1 MFLVGGFSASST
13 GQDWNTTVGGGTCNT
28 FGFASGNAAQLLCVA
43 GPGVIP
49 SRILIA
55 SSTLTATRKVL
66 EPGTL
71 SLLVVG
77 LVGSVLM
84 RRKKIA

>member
-28 FGFASGNAAQLLCVA
+28 FGFASSNAAQLLCVA

-71 SLLVVG
+71 SLLAVG